1 MRRTVGNGVAVFAVA
16 AVALAG
22 ASAWAQSGSEGRL
35 FESLAGSWSGTGTA
49 TLSSGGSER
58 IRCRADYQPSSP
70 TPLHLGLRC
79 ASDSFNLQVASDVQR
94 DGDRISGSWTET
106 SLGVSGDL
114 SGRATADRIDATVD
128 GVGVQA
134 RLTLA
139 VRGNAQV
146 VNLTSD
152 GQLASS
158 ASVTMRRQ

>member
-1 MRRTVGNGVAVFAVA
+1 MRRIVRNTVVAA
-16 AVALAG
+16 AVAVVTWAG
-22 ASAWAQSGSEGRL
+22 AAARAQSDGGGRL

-49 TLSSGGSER
+49 TLSSGGAER

-70 TPLHLGLRC
+70 TQLRLGLRC
-79 ASDSFNLQVASDVQR
+79 ASDSFNLQVASDVTR

-139 VRGNAQV
+139 VHGNTQV

-158 ASVTMRRQ
+158 ASVTLRRQ